1 MVTAFNKIQFNNI
14 GVRNADKKLQNENMD
29 AASDLF
35 TGMLG
40 CARASRSE
48 TVSTGHISL
57 TGARGQSSN
66 KGHAVNGSKLSGHNV
81 KTALCEDG
89 LKTDRSFPG
98 QAGLR
103 PTDNAAAKGNTADLR
118 MSPAPGMIKPEAALG
133 VQESK
138 QVQAVFGKNGLIE
151 ETDAVSGETVKSG
164 LRKSKLT
171 TSVFGKNETAAKMP
185 TGSEKNITGDKNSA
199 AGPPDANLKLTRL
212 AHQHHGPGNAAPKDA
227 KTPTGSEKNIT
238 GDKNSAAGPPDANL
252 KLTRL
257 AHQHHGPGNAAPK
270 DAKTPTGSEKNI
282 TGDKNGAAGP
292 PDANLKPTRLAH
304 QHHGPGNAAPKDAK
318 TPTGSEKNIT
328 GDKNG
333 AAGPPDADLKLTRL
347 AHQHHG
353 PGNTPENQNFNVET
367 APPVKTQTTG
377 KHSRGKNNSMTPL
390 GGDEGE
396 KAVGTKWRPSDPNGE
411 KIIFEPEKKT
421 ARDIFNHTMEN
432 ISKKISGPV
441 QSIDHELSIGGN
453 HAGPLHSGHLA
464 SVAETTPNS
473 GIDARA
479 LISQVAA
486 QARKAG
492 RIRIVL
498 TPPRMGTLDMDVVV
512 RDNKVQVIL
521 KAENNDVWHAL
532 KSNTASL
539 ETALRSQGL
548 MVDTIQ
554 VSVQE
559 KFGDNNFGF
568 GQNGTAF
575 KEGSNQKNN
584 PGPHQGEPDA
594 IECGLTGSPGEI
606 TESRMD
612 GQVSLFI

>member
-1 MVTAFNKIQFNNI
+1 MVTAFNKIQFSNI
-14 GVRNADKKLQNENMD
+14 GVRNTDKKLQNENMD

-57 TGARGQSSN
+57 TGDRGQSSN
-66 KGHAVNGSKLSGHNV
+66 KGHAINSSKFSGQNV

-118 MSPAPGMIKPEAALG
+118 ISPAHGMIKPEAALG

-164 LRKSKLT
+164 LRKSKPT

-199 AGPPDANLKLTRL
+199 AGPPDADLKLTRL
-212 AHQHHGPGNAAPKDA
+212 ARQHHGPGNAAPKDA

-238 GDKNSAAGPPDANL
+238 GDKNSAAGPPDA
-252 KLTRL
+252 
-257 AHQHHGPGNAAPK
+257 
-270 DAKTPTGSEKNI
+270 
-282 TGDKNGAAGP
+282 
-292 PDANLKPTRLAH
+292 
-304 QHHGPGNAAPKDAK
+304 
-318 TPTGSEKNIT
+318 
-328 GDKNG
+328 
-333 AAGPPDADLKLTRL
+333 DLKLTRL
-347 AHQHHG
+347 TRQHHG

-377 KHSRGKNNSMTPL
+377 KHSRGKNNSMTPS
-390 GGDEGE
+390 GGGEGE
-396 KAVGTKWRPSDPNGE
+396 KAVGTKWRHSDPNGE
-411 KIIFEPEKKT
+411 KIIFEPEKT
-421 ARDIFNHTMEN
+421 AARDIFNHTMEN

-532 KSNTASL
+532 KSNTTSL
-539 ETALRSQGL
+539 ETALRNQGL

-584 PGPHQGEPDA
+584 SGPHQGEPDA
-594 IECGLTGSPGEI
+594 IEYGLTGSPGEI